1 MKEQAEFDYM
11 PIRNRLADLKE
22 KAGMDALEFCKI
34 YAPEKYE
41 KTEGYARTYISQVF
55 SGGTSFNNKPVL
67 PDIEHLLNIVNS
79 DKFPEVTLDYL
90 VYGDETPA
98 KTVEKLDLNPEHWT
112 IADFCLFLGKLM
124 ELQPSIRIKS
134 DLLDE
139 EYIGEDGTDTSTSH
153 YLSICF
159 REYEEYTG
167 NADDL
172 GGALHAFTSAYENM
186 KNIDSD
192 TARKVMYEQIITA
205 VKSDKRFSNKLSSN
219 EIDNFHKNYENGPT
233 FVGLDIK

>member
-1 MKEQAEFDYM
+1 MTLFDYT
-11 PIRNRLADLKE
+11 PIRNRLMELK
-22 KAGMDALEFCKI
+22 KAANLDAVAFCKI
-34 YAPEKYE
+34 YAPEKCSSE
-41 KTEGYARTYISQVF
+41 SNAKNYISAL
-55 SGGTSFNNKPVL
+55 STGRNYPDEKHGPVI
-67 PDIEHLLNIVNS
+67 PDIEHLTNIVNS
-79 DKFPEVTLDYL
+79 DVFPNVTLEYL

-98 KTVEKLDLNPEHWT
+98 KTIEKLDINPEHWT

-124 ELQPSIRIKS
+124 DLQPSIRIKS

-205 VKSDKRFSNKLSSN
+205 VKSDKRFSNKLSSC
-219 EIDNFHKNYENGPT
+219 EIDNFHKNYESGPT